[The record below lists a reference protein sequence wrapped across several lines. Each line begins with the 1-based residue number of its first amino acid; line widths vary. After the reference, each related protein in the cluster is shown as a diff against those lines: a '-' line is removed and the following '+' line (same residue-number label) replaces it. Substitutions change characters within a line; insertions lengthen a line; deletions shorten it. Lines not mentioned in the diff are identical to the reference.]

1 MEILAYIIGATFL
14 VSLGSFV
21 GVFALRIEK
30 SERIKHF
37 LMALSSGA
45 LLGAAF
51 FHLLPE
57 ALEKME
63 MHIVSYVIVGTIL
76 AYLVIEKVLHWHHC
90 HNGVDCPIHS
100 FGYMNLIGDGVHNLI
115 DGFIIASSFLVSPEL
130 GITSTIAIA
139 LHEIPQEFGDFG
151 VLLHA
156 GFSRGKAL
164 FFNFLSAITA
174 IAGGVLGWVFF
185 SHSEILVAWLMP
197 IAVGGFI
204 YIAMSDMFPE
214 LRKEKNMKNFFL
226 SLIFFI
232 FGACLF
238 FLERGGHGH

>member
-1 MEILAYIIGATFL
+1 MEILLYIIGATFL

-30 SERIKHF
+30 NERIKNF

-57 ALEKME
+57 GLEKIE
-63 MHIVSYVIVGTIL
+63 MHIASYIIVGTIL
-76 AYLVIEKVLHWHHC
+76 AYLIIEKVLHWHHC
-90 HNGVDCPIHS
+90 HSGAECPIHS
-100 FGYMNLIGDGVHNLI
+100 FGYMNLIGDGVHNFI
-115 DGFIIASSFLVSPEL
+115 DGLIIASSFLVSPEL
-130 GITSTIAIA
+130 GITSTFAIA

-156 GFSRGKAL
+156 GFSRKKAL
-164 FFNFLSAITA
+164 FFNFLSALTA
-174 IAGGVLGWVFF
+174 LAGGVVGWSLF
-185 SHSEILVAWLMP
+185 SHSEFLISWLLP

-214 LRKEKNMKNFFL
+214 LRKEKNMKIFFL
-226 SLIFFI
+226 SLLFFIIGVCIFF
-232 FGACLF
+232 L
-238 FLERGGHGH
+238 GGEHGH